1 MSSASRPQLSPKLT
15 ERLPGHLILHHSL
28 PCSVEHDWTVE
39 IHDAKGEIILK
50 CMTRGETDEL
60 ISMATQYAERMR
72 EALDL
77 AE

>member
-1 MSSASRPQLSPKLT
+1 
-15 ERLPGHLILHHSL
+15 L